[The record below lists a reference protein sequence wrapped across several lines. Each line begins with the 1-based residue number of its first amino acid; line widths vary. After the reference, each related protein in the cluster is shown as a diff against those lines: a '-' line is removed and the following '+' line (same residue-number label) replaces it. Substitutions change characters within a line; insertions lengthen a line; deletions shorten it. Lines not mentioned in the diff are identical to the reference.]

1 MDAPGTGSAPVVAH
15 EPRMYI
21 DTAHTR
27 RDPASAVLMDWVDSG
42 ELDAALDRIGAED
55 ADLATG

>member
-1 MDAPGTGSAPVVAH
+1 MEISGLESQPVVAH

-21 DTAHTR
+21 DTAKTR
-27 RDPASAVLMDWVDSG
+27 RDPASAVLMDWVESG
-42 ELDAALDRIGAED
+42 ELDAALDRIGTED